1 MYDRSAIG
9 RLLLPALDF
18 GTVLPADVR
27 SALSLTTFRQK
38 LKTHLFRQSYP
49 DIVL

>member
-1 MYDRSAIG
+1 LYFKKRSTFVQWH
-9 RLLLPALDF
+9 PSDSEM
-18 GTVLPADVR
+18 VR
-27 SALSLTTFRQK
+27 PEGFISIKNILVRQK